1 MYLDEKKE
9 YKVTELNN
17 GTIEVMHSNSRQH
30 KINRGNKGS
39 PIKKISKT
47 QYLVKSTG
55 EIKDYKSKDDKVKDD
70 AGNVRR
76 TLTKLRQIIEYNTDK
91 EKSLFIT
98 LTYAD
103 DIKDTNKMQK
113 DFEKFIFDLRK
124 LFAKEQIKIEYIMI
138 PEPQQRGTW
147 HIHLII
153 IGDRSLYVDNKVV
166 TKIWKKGQTKTEK
179 IRNVRKLA
187 HYLTAY
193 VIGDNK
199 VKKCKLVDY
208 PKGMRLYRRSS
219 GIKTP
224 PAYYLNG
231 EAVKGLLKNKC
242 AVWEKR
248 YSKRTPSGYNVEIDR
263 AIYKEI
269 DDDIN

>member
-9 YKVTELNN
+9 YKVTELSN
-17 GTIEVMHSNSRQH
+17 GKIEVMHSNSRQH
-30 KINRGNKGS
+30 KIDRGNKGS
-39 PIKKISKT
+39 PIKRISKT
-47 QYLVKSTG
+47 QYLVISTG
-55 EIKDYKSKDDKVKDD
+55 EIKNYKTKDEKVKDD

-103 DIKDTNKMQK
+103 DIKDTKKMQK
-113 DFEKFIFDLRK
+113 DFEKFISDLK
-124 LFAKEQIKIEYIMI
+124 KMFEKDQIKIEYIMI
-138 PEPQQRGTW
+138 PEPQQRGAW

-153 IGDRSLYVDNKVV
+153 IGDRPLFVDNKVV
-166 TKIWKKGQTKTEK
+166 TKIWKNGQTKVEK
-179 IRNVRKLA
+179 IRNVSKIA

-224 PAYYLNG
+224 PSQYLKG
-231 EAVKGLLKNKC
+231 DALKGLLKNKYPI
-242 AVWEKR
+242 WEKR

-263 AIYKEI
+263 AVYKEI